1 MSAMIIM
8 KMQGDTAKFS
18 QALKDR
24 ASEFTRIADR
34 ARTMG
39 AIHHQ
44 FGIGDGYVMVIDEW
58 ETADDFQK
66 FFSDPGLQEFVA
78 SVGGS
83 TAIPPEVTVCAAVDS
98 ADRF

>member
-1 MSAMIIM
+1 MSVLIVTKI
-8 KMQGDTAKFS
+8 QGDTAKFS

-24 ASEFTRIADR
+24 ASEFAQIGDR
-34 ARTMG
+34 ARSVG

-44 FGIGDGYVMVIDEW
+44 FGIGDGYILIVDEW

-66 FFSDPGLQEFVA
+66 FFSDPDLLAFVG
-78 SVGGS
+78 SVGGAS
-83 TAIPPEVTVCAAVDS
+83 SPPEVTVCTAANS